1 MLSVWNDRNELY
13 SVCCPLILFLGKM
26 GKKFEKLTKFCHKG
40 GQFWLFDTFD
50 FIIIWVANWAIDF
63 VSYSKV

>member
-1 MLSVWNDRNELY
+1 MLSFNIIFRDLSPR
-13 SVCCPLILFLGKM
+13 KM

-50 FIIIWVANWAIDF
+50 FIII
-63 VSYSKV
+63 